1 MNKSELWPGAEN
13 AIEEIEVFLMLGW
26 LTEPLEFEFMR
37 HAILTAIVMGVLCAV
52 VGSYLIVQGMGLL
65 GDVISHAVLPG
76 LAIAFFFGVDIFFG
90 AFISGTLSTLVVAWI
105 QSQSR
110 VKVDV
115 AMALVFSG
123 FLALGI
129 VLITVLGSKLD
140 LHSILFGDILG
151 VTIDNVVRT
160 SAIAFVVL
168 LLVKLFYKE
177 LLFYTFDPLGAQAM
191 GLPVNLIHFGLTAAI
206 TLTIIASMQAVGVV
220 LVVSLLIGPGIT
232 AYLLVKELH
241 QMMGLGAAVGIISSV
256 SGMYTSYYL
265 NVPSGASIV
274 LVVSGLFLLALLF
287 SPTQGILTRP
297 EMANRSGI
305 IWRQLKALRR
315 W

>member
-1 MNKSELWPGAEN
+1 MINLL
-13 AIEEIEVFLMLGW
+13 I
-26 LTEPLEFEFMR
+26 EPLSFEFMR
-37 HAILTAIVMGVLCAV
+37 LALLAAILLGILCAV
-52 VGSYLIVQGMGLL
+52 VGTYLIVQGMGLL
-65 GDVISHAVLPG
+65 GDVIAHAVLPG
-76 LAIAFFFGVDIFFG
+76 LAIAFFFGVDIFIG
-90 AFISGTLSTLVVAWI
+90 AFISGTLSTFVITWI

-129 VLITVLGSKLD
+129 TLITVLKSKLD
-140 LHSILFGDILG
+140 LHQFLFGDILG
-151 VTIDNVVRT
+151 VTTTDVMRT
-160 SAIAFVVL
+160 GAIAILIL

-191 GLPVNLIHFGLTAAI
+191 GLPVTVIRFGLTAAI

-220 LVVSLLIGPGIT
+220 LVVSLLIAPGIT

-241 QMMGLGAAVGIISSV
+241 QMMICGAIIGIISSV
-256 SGMYTSYYL
+256 AGMYISYYL
-265 NVPSGASIV
+265 NVPSGAAIV
-274 LVVSGLFLLALLF
+274 LVVSGLFLLTLLF

-297 EMANRSGI
+297 ETANRPSRI
-305 IWRQLKALRR
+305 FSQLKYLKRR
-315 W
+315 S

>member
-1 MNKSELWPGAEN
+1 
-13 AIEEIEVFLMLGW
+13 MLSW
-26 LTEPLEFEFMR
+26 VIEPLGFEFMR
-37 HAILTAIVMGVLCAV
+37 NAILMAMLLGILCAV

-76 LAIAFFFGVDIFFG
+76 LAIAFFFGVDIFLG
-90 AFISGTLSTLVVAWI
+90 AFISGTLSSFVITWI

-115 AMALVFSG
+115 AMAMVFSG

-129 VLITVLGSKLD
+129 VLITLLGSKLD

-151 VTIDNVVRT
+151 VTTTDVLRT
-160 SAIAFVVL
+160 GAIATFVL
-168 LLVKLFYKE
+168 FMVKLFYKE

-191 GLPVNLIHFGLTAAI
+191 GLPVNLMHFGLTAAI

-241 QMMGLGAAVGIISSV
+241 QMMVLGAISGIISSV
-256 SGMYTSYYL
+256 SGMYISYYL

-274 LVVSGLFLLALLF
+274 LVVSGLFLLALLL

-297 EMANRSGI
+297 EIANRSGI
-305 IWRQLKALRR
+305 VLRQLKYLKRR
-315 W
+315 

>member
-1 MNKSELWPGAEN
+1 MIN
-13 AIEEIEVFLMLGW
+13 FLI
-26 LTEPLEFEFMR
+26 EPLSFEFMR
-37 HAILTAIVMGVLCAV
+37 LALLAAILLGILCAV
-52 VGSYLIVQGMGLL
+52 VGTYLIVQGMGLL
-65 GDVISHAVLPG
+65 GDVIAHAVLPG
-76 LAIAFFFGVDIFFG
+76 LAIAFFFGFDIFIG
-90 AFISGTLSTLVVAWI
+90 AFISGTLSTFVITWI

-129 VLITVLGSKLD
+129 TLITVLKSKLD
-140 LHSILFGDILG
+140 LHQFLFGDILG
-151 VTIDNVVRT
+151 VTTTDVMRT
-160 SAIAFVVL
+160 GAIAILIL

-191 GLPVNLIHFGLTAAI
+191 GLPVTVIRFGLTAAI

-220 LVVSLLIGPGIT
+220 LIVSLLIAPGIT

-241 QMMGLGAAVGIISSV
+241 QMMICGAIIGIISSV
-256 SGMYTSYYL
+256 AGMYISYYL
-265 NVPSGASIV
+265 NVPSGAAIV
-274 LVVSGLFLLALLF
+274 LVVSGLFLLTLLF

-297 EMANRSGI
+297 ETANRPSRI
-305 IWRQLKALRR
+305 FSQLKYLKRR
-315 W
+315 S

>member
-1 MNKSELWPGAEN
+1 MIN
-13 AIEEIEVFLMLGW
+13 FLI
-26 LTEPLEFEFMR
+26 EPLTFEFMR
-37 HAILTAIVMGVLCAV
+37 LALLAAILLGILCAV
-52 VGSYLIVQGMGLL
+52 VGTYLIVQGMGLL
-65 GDVISHAVLPG
+65 GDVIAHAVLPG
-76 LAIAFFFGVDIFFG
+76 LAIAFFFGFDIFIG
-90 AFISGTLSTLVVAWI
+90 AFISGTLSTFVITWI

-129 VLITVLGSKLD
+129 TLITVLKSKLD
-140 LHSILFGDILG
+140 LHQFLFGDILG
-151 VTIDNVVRT
+151 VTTTDVMRT
-160 SAIAFVVL
+160 GAIAILIL

-191 GLPVNLIHFGLTAAI
+191 GLPVTVIRFGLTAAI

-220 LVVSLLIGPGIT
+220 LVVSLLIAPGIT

-241 QMMGLGAAVGIISSV
+241 QMMICGAIIGIISSV
-256 SGMYTSYYL
+256 AGMYISYYL
-265 NVPSGASIV
+265 NVPSGAAIV
-274 LVVSGLFLLALLF
+274 LVVSGLFLLTLLF

-297 EMANRSGI
+297 ETANRPSRI
-305 IWRQLKALRR
+305 FSQLKYLKRR
-315 W
+315 S

>member
-1 MNKSELWPGAEN
+1 
-13 AIEEIEVFLMLGW
+13 MLSW
-26 LTEPLEFEFMR
+26 FMEPLSFEFMR
-37 HAILTAIVMGVLCAV
+37 NAILMAMLLGILCAV

-90 AFISGTLSTLVVAWI
+90 AFISGTLSSFVIAWI

-115 AMALVFSG
+115 AMAMVFSG

-129 VLITVLGSKLD
+129 VLITLLGSKLD

-151 VTIDNVVRT
+151 VTTTDVVRT
-160 SAIAFVVL
+160 SAIAIFVL
-168 LLVKLFYKE
+168 FMVKLFYKE
-177 LLFYTFDPLGAQAM
+177 LLFYTFDPLGAQAI
-191 GLPVNLIHFGLTAAI
+191 GLPVNLMHFGLTAAV

-241 QMMGLGAAVGIISSV
+241 QMMLFGAISGVISSV
-256 SGMYTSYYL
+256 SGMYISYYL

-274 LVVSGLFLLALLF
+274 LVVSGLFLLALLL

-297 EMANRSGI
+297 EIANRSGMML
-305 IWRQLKALRR
+305 RQLKYLKRR
-315 W
+315 